1 MMHVFSEGQR
11 WVSDTEPDLGLGTI
25 IDNDPRQVTVVFMAS
40 GQTRIYSKE
49 SAPLTRIRFIAGD
62 QLQTHDR
69 RDIKV
74 SEVVDDDGF
83 LTYIGHDEAGDHAII
98 PESELNNFLTFN
110 RPQDRL
116 FAGQLDKR
124 KWFNLR
130 RDVFTHRFDIERSVI
145 RGLMGARISIIPHQI
160 HIANEVSR
168 RQAPRVLLA
177 DEVGL
182 GKTIE
187 AGLILHSQLA
197 NNQIR
202 RVLVVVPTTLVHQW
216 LVEMLR
222 RFNLH
227 FHIMDEERYDALLP
241 SSPDDN
247 PFLSEQLI
255 LCSLDTLTGSPDIA
269 EAATQGQFD
278 MLVVDEAHHLNWTPE
293 NASPAYELIESIAGV
308 TPATLLLTATPLQL
322 GAEGHFARLRLLDP
336 NRFSDYSAFLAEEA
350 AFESIA
356 KLAQMLLSGE
366 PLTAGAIT
374 QLNTL
379 NGIALTDSD
388 HAALLDVA
396 EEDSAGMDAR
406 HRILSV
412 LNDHHGTSRV
422 LFRNTRSAITGFP
435 ERKLFQYSLAQPT
448 TPNHMADWLVDFL
461 RDRLPEKVLLIC
473 HSNETVLALA
483 EALRITGTQS
493 AVFHE
498 GMSIVER
505 DRAAAWFAD
514 DEDGCQ
520 ILLCSE
526 IGSEGRN
533 FQFLHH
539 LVTYELPLNPDV
551 LEQRIGRLDR
561 IGQRETVCIHV
572 PTQPNSLD
580 AKLALWYHEG
590 LNAFESIGKTGSAV
604 AAQLEPAFSEVMLGE
619 DTPPDSLESLITET
633 QSLAHEMELALENG
647 RDRLLELNSNRVE
660 SVDEHMDELYRLDR
674 SYQLPDFMARVFDS
688 FGVDVEEQSDR
699 TWIIKPSD
707 HMQVASF
714 PGLEDGGMT
723 VTFSRDSALTREELT
738 YLTWDHPMVIAAMD
752 LVLSEAFGQANAEVI
767 NTDLLPKGVL
777 FVEGIVTWRC
787 TAQHTL
793 NVERYLPVATKR
805 FLLGSNRKD
814 YTSVLDQLDIDSML
828 TKSSARRLRP
838 VLEESRPH
846 LSVLLNYIDKLGSQ
860 AVPEIVA
867 SASAAIDT
875 ELNAEIDRLVA
886 LRETSTLVR
895 EDEIARLYEKQAA
908 LQAALAET
916 RHELVALSVLI
927 NP

>member
-1 MMHVFSEGQR
+1 MQLFSEGQR

-62 QLQTHDR
+62 TLQTHDK

-74 SEVVDDDGF
+74 SEVVDDEGF
-83 LTYIGHDEAGDHAII
+83 LTYIGHDDTGEHAII

-124 KWFNLR
+124 QWFNLR

-255 LCSLDTLTGSPDIA
+255 LCSLDTLTGSSDIA
-269 EAATQGQFD
+269 DAANHGQFD
-278 MLVVDEAHHLNWTPE
+278 MLVVDEAHHLDWTPE
-293 NASPAYELIESIAGV
+293 EASPAYELIESIAEV

-336 NRFSDYSAFLAEEA
+336 NRFNDYEAFVQEEA

-356 KLAQMLLSGE
+356 NLAQALLSGQ
-366 PLTAGAIT
+366 PLDTAAIA
-374 QLNTL
+374 QLATL
-379 NGIALTDSD
+379 NGINLTDEERESLLSPADDGSD
-388 HAALLDVA
+388 A
-396 EEDSAGMDAR
+396 MDTR
-406 HRILSV
+406 YRLLSV

-422 LFRNTRSAITGFP
+422 LFRNTRSAISGFP
-435 ERKLFQYSLAQPT
+435 QRQLFRYSLSQPT
-448 TPNHMADWLVDFL
+448 TPDHMADWLVEFL
-461 RDRLPEKVLLIC
+461 RELAPEKVLLIC
-473 HSNETVLALA
+473 HSNDTVLALA
-483 EALRITGTQS
+483 EALRLTGTQS

-572 PTQPNSLD
+572 PSQPGSLD
-580 AKLALWYHEG
+580 AKLTTWYHDG

-604 AAQLEPAFSEVMLGE
+604 AAQLEPTLSKVMLDPDADPKTL
-619 DTPPDSLESLITET
+619 DTLIADT
-633 QSLAHEMELALENG
+633 QALSHDMEQALEKG

-660 SVDEHMDELYRLDR
+660 SVDEHIDELYRLDR

-699 TWIIKPSD
+699 TWIVKPSD

-723 VTFSRDSALTREELT
+723 VTFSRDSALTREELV

-752 LVLSEAFGQANAEVI
+752 LVLNEAFGQANAEVI
-767 NTDLLPKGVL
+767 STELLPKGVL

-838 VLEESRPH
+838 VLEENRSH
-846 LSVLLNYIDKLGSQ
+846 LTVLLNYIDKLGSN
-860 AVPEIVA
+860 AIPDIVA

-875 ELNAEIDRLVA
+875 ELNAEIDRLVS

-895 EDEIARLYEKQAA
+895 DDEITRLTEKQAA
-908 LQAALAET
+908 LHAALAET